1 MKRSTLTTIL
11 AFVLGIS
18 SASQASACL
27 CLPYIPFLDPFA
39 WLGFYGC
46 GGGYNA
52 CGCGYGGGGYG
63 GGYGYAPQSQPYGYG
78 GFAPQAMSYPALQQA
93 NAGCSDCTGG
103 LAMPQQ
109 QAMTAVRVPVTT
121 YRAVTQYVPETTYQT
136 QYRPAPAA
144 SVAYQPQQF
153 AYQSAYGYQP
163 AQMAYAAPPVYN
175 PMTSPT
181 TAYNS
186 VVPAQ
191 TAYAQPN
198 YSGYPTQAYPT
209 QAYPTQA
216 YSTPSFETPYYTAPT
231 FQPPT
236 IASPGDVGGDHEWS
250 SQSAQIP
257 AIPNSHAGR
266 VPVRPISYG
275 VTPRAARTFS
285 STVR

>member
-18 SASQASACL
+18 TASQASACL
-27 CLPYIPFLDPFA
+27 CIPYIPFLDPFA

-46 GGGYNA
+46 GGGYGG
-52 CGCGYGGGGYG
+52 GCGYGGGYS
-63 GGYGYAPQSQPYGYG
+63 YAPQQQSFGYG
-78 GFAPQAMSYPALQQA
+78 GFAPQPMAYPMMPA
-93 NAGCSDCTGG
+93 NPGCSTCTGA
-103 LAMPQQ
+103 LPVPQQ

-163 AQMAYAAPPVYN
+163 TQTAYAAPMYGQMVN
-175 PMTSPT
+175 PT
-181 TAYNS
+181 TAYNNIM
-186 VVPAQ
+186 PAQ

-198 YSGYPTQAYPT
+198 YQSYPE
-209 QAYPTQA
+209 QA
-216 YSTPSFETPYYTAPT
+216 YSTPSFETPYYTPPT
-231 FQPPT
+231 FQPPI
-236 IASPGDVGGDHEWS
+236 IASPGDIGGDHEWS

-257 AIPNSHAGR
+257 VIPNSHTGA
-266 VPVRPISYG
+266 VPARPISYG
-275 VTPRAARTFS
+275 VTPRSARTFS